1 MSKTVVTPPKTAQ
14 EKPVPPAAPPVE
26 IDTTATVAAYEIH
39 KASLLAIPL
48 AEVIPATL
56 DVTRAASV
64 AIAATKNVL
73 SRSEHLAKVFR
84 DFPEQRLRAVITLA
98 LAVQHA
104 DLLHRVAQDKT
115 SLFADIFPRMTELRG
130 ILVSE
135 LETQVRRGHCTERF
149 LNDVRAG
156 DRDAADF
163 ANDLNDAATWF
174 DEKIKGGL
182 RTSVSPEEIAEA
194 RKLAATALARIASDL
209 VTDASTKREVTT
221 SEGRARAYTALAREY
236 DLVQQH
242 GAFAFWFE
250 PGGWEQYVPSLRVG
264 RNEGPTTVKAPPAP
278 PVPPQPPQPPTG

>member
-1 MSKTVVTPPKTAQ
+1 MVKPDIATPKTPKD
-14 EKPVPPAAPPVE
+14 KPVPPAATPVE
-26 IDTTATVAAYEIH
+26 IDTTATAAAWEQRE
-39 KASLLAIPL
+39 ASFLAIPIS
-48 AEVIPATL
+48 EVIPATL

-73 SRSEHLAKVFR
+73 SRAEQLSKVFR
-84 DFPEQRLRAVITLA
+84 EFPEQRLRAVITIA

-135 LETQVRRGHCTERF
+135 LETQVRRGNCTEKF
-149 LNDVRAG
+149 LNDLRAG

-174 DEKIKGGL
+174 DTKIKGGL
-182 RTSVSPEEIAEA
+182 RTSVSDEEIAEA
-194 RKLAATALARIASDL
+194 RKLAATALSRIVSDL
-209 VTDASTKREVTT
+209 VTDASSKRAVST
-221 SEGRARAYTALAREY
+221 SEGRARAFTALAREY
-236 DLVQQH
+236 DLVQQY
-242 GAFAFWFE
+242 GAFAFWSE

-264 RNEGPTTVKAPPAP
+264 RNEGTSAVKAPPTP
-278 PVPPQPPQPPTG
+278 PTPPQPPQPPTG